1 MERFGRTV
9 ASFLRYHYW
18 FHLGLTAL
26 FVAAAGAILS
36 FRNLD
41 AGGAA
46 KVMEMYGIL
55 SGIVLFVPL
64 FMPEA
69 DAEIWLL
76 EKSKAMSMWSLYLGR
91 LLVAVFVLAVVIAVF
106 ILRLL
111 LGGCEFEAANLGW
124 LSFCE
129 AFFLGG
135 IGFFAGAV
143 TNQVVIGY
151 MLSFMYFVGN
161 IGGAKYFGKL
171 GLFPAMRMQGDGT
184 SWIWFLAAGIFL
196 VAGGILIRERKR

>member
-9 ASFLRYHYW
+9 GSFLKYHYW
-18 FHLGLTAL
+18 FHLGLTAV
-26 FVAAAGAILS
+26 FAAAAGAILS

-41 AGGAA
+41 AAGAA

-55 SGIVLFVPL
+55 SGILLLVPL

-69 DAEIWLL
+69 DTDIWLL
-76 EKSKAMSMWSLYLGR
+76 EKSKAMSMYVLYLGR
-91 LLVAVFVLAVVIAVF
+91 LLAAVLVLAAVIGIF
-106 ILRLL
+106 ILRLS
-111 LGGCEFEAANLGW
+111 LGGCVFEAADLGL

-135 IGFFAGAV
+135 IGFFTGAV

-151 MLSFMYFVGN
+151 MMSFMYFVGN

-171 GLFPAMRMQGDGT
+171 GLFPVMRMQEDGMT
-184 SWIWFLAAGIFL
+184 GIWFLAAGIL
-196 VAGGILIRERKR
+196 LTAGGILIRERKK